1 MNSIADC
8 GLKIV
13 PLSLS
18 ELDHVSGGFGNYF
31 FRSSTLDGG
40 PYPGLP
46 DSGGGGGGSDPAPTD
61 PGNPTPPPPPPVT
74 PPVTPPGG
82 GGGGGGGYYPDVHL
96 Y

>member
-8 GLKIV
+8 NLKIV

-46 DSGGGGGGSDPAPTD
+46 DSGGGGSDPTPTD
-61 PGNPTPPPPPPVT
+61 PSNPTPPPTPPVT
-74 PPVTPPGG
+74 PPTTPPGG

-96 Y
+96 H